1 VRDPWKLG
9 HPQSLVLGIA
19 VVNGSVILVQCCPC
33 CFYNALEIFCILCCC
48 SSCGSCNC
56 FDALCQCLHYF
67 VSLGDGG
74 VCYVFVF
81 EMDCVR
87 MAFAFGGLDIT
98 RVCAIMFWG
107 GEERPPV
114 N

>member
-1 VRDPWKLG
+1 M
-9 HPQSLVLGIA
+9 
-19 VVNGSVILVQCCPC
+19 
-33 CFYNALEIFCILCCC
+33 
-48 SSCGSCNC
+48 
-56 FDALCQCLHYF
+56 
-67 VSLGDGG
+67 GDGG

-81 EMDCVR
+81 EMDCVQ

-107 GEERPPV
+107 GEEIPPV